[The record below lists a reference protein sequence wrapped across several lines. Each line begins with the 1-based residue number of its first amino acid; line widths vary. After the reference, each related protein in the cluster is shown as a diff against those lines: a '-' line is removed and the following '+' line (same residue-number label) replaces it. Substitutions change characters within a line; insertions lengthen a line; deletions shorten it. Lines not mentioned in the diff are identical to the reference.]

1 MIDAIRARAAAPLTD
16 PPPPVRAGV
25 DAMVIDQLRADV
37 DTLLSEIDRL
47 NGELAYQRALRA
59 EDPAYDG

>member
-1 MIDAIRARAAAPLTD
+1 MIAEIRARAAAPLAD

-37 DTLLSEIDRL
+37 DALLAEIDRL
-47 NGELAYQRALRA
+47 TAELAYQRALRT
-59 EDPAYDG
+59 EDGAYDR